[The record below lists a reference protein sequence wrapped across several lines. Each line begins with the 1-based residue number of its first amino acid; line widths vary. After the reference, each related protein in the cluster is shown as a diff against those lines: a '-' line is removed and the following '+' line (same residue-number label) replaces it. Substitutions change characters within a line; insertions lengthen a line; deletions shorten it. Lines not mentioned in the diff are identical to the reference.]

1 MVKQFEMDYQKAAN
15 YWIEKDKNS
24 KHMER
29 EALLSHIEDFLK
41 EHNTCAL
48 ATGFGD
54 FVRCTPIEYHY
65 IQGAF
70 YIFSEGG
77 QKFLALSKNKNVSL
91 AVFDHYEGFGKLGGL
106 QVMGVAEILKP
117 FGEEYNKFLDY
128 KKLSKEAMK
137 KLPTPIHLI
146 KIVPKEMDY
155 LNAKLKNLGYDA
167 RQHIKFDS

>member
-65 IQGAF
+65 I
-70 YIFSEGG
+70 
-77 QKFLALSKNKNVSL
+77 
-91 AVFDHYEGFGKLGGL
+91 
-106 QVMGVAEILKP
+106 
-117 FGEEYNKFLDY
+117 
-128 KKLSKEAMK
+128 
-137 KLPTPIHLI
+137 
-146 KIVPKEMDY
+146 
-155 LNAKLKNLGYDA
+155 
-167 RQHIKFDS
+167 